1 VQAGDLAALNED
13 FIRPVSTPRAESQ
26 SNLGAPRPKDPE
38 TFTNRD
44 RLQYNCWVR
53 DCEAIFRG
61 APNTFY
67 SDLYKVDFAVRF
79 LDETTRSTW
88 DTFAQDHERLDAA
101 WRPTWTQLKAVMLDC
116 LGPEAM
122 RRLAAHNDLKR
133 IRQRQDQD
141 PNVLLAK
148 MNALWSEL
156 GDYPEEQRR
165 MDFMSALLPE
175 IQKELLLRDPLEYST
190 VSKLNTIARY
200 YWGKTRRTSTLPE
213 HPAPKRENHS
223 KSSPDS
229 HAGPSQTRKKAKRA
243 GAAKPDTK
251 SAKRGHDGPKDP
263 NPVCW
268 GCNKPGHF

>member
-1 VQAGDLAALNED
+1 
-13 FIRPVSTPRAESQ
+13 
-26 SNLGAPRPKDPE
+26 
-38 TFTNRD
+38 
-44 RLQYNCWVR
+44 
-53 DCEAIFRG
+53 
-61 APNTFY
+61 
-67 SDLYKVDFAVRF
+67 
-79 LDETTRSTW
+79 
-88 DTFAQDHERLDAA
+88 
-101 WRPTWTQLKAVMLDC
+101 
-116 LGPEAM
+116 
-122 RRLAAHNDLKR
+122 
-133 IRQRQDQD
+133 
-141 PNVLLAK
+141 

-243 GAAKPDTK
+243 GAAKPNTK

-268 GCNKPGHF
+268 GCNKPGHFQRECPESKDAKKGTPNPSSGKGSGRKS